1 MTVIA
6 DMQCFVKTSSGIT
19 YNNREIDTKEL
30 RLCKKANSVTLNAE
44 LVNCFQPP
52 SPQTR
57 SISTPQKLHSEM
69 SPQTHSQAVH
79 GIPQIHKIKA
89 IVSMG

>member
-1 MTVIA
+1 MERSRHATYSILQLGNCITRRRREEKKKEDGLSGV
-6 DMQCFVKTSSGIT
+6 SS
-19 YNNREIDTKEL
+19 
-30 RLCKKANSVTLNAE
+30 S
-44 LVNCFQPP
+44 VNCFQPP